1 MAQVKLIET
10 EQPEQFK
17 PVTIQITFETQEEL
31 NAMDAVTGWNNASFD
46 AVKDKEKVYNTSIK
60 DWRKVSFA
68 IYNKIKPFAK

>member
-31 NAMDAVTGWNNASFD
+31 NAMEAIVGYNKESFN
-46 AVKDKEKVYNTSIK
+46 AVKKLPDVNYTSFEAWDKLSE
-60 DWRKVSFA
+60 A
-68 IYNKIKPFAK
+68 IFDQITPFAE

>member
-31 NAMDAVTGWNNASFD
+31 NAMDAITGYSYGSFN
-46 AVKDKEKVYNTSIK
+46 AVKDNDNVFKTSPNDWNKLATSI
-60 DWRKVSFA
+60 
-68 IYNKIKPFAK
+68 YNQTKAFAK